1 MITKGEL
8 QRQAAQADVGVELQ
22 ERDYALGWFLL
33 GLAQTPG
40 FCETLVF
47 KGGTALRK
55 TYFPTYRFS
64 EDLDFTLAHPISK
77 GDLRAGVEAICHQ
90 VQSTSGVRMWIALWR
105 QTRDVVG
112 QEAYRIGVAY
122 AGPLGGRRSDPP
134 RIQLDLTHYERLVLS
149 PIERPVFHPYSDA
162 PSDIHQVFTYRLEE
176 MMAEK
181 LRALLRRCYPRDL
194 YDVWYLLKHHGE
206 HLSRPVLLRT
216 LEEKCRY
223 KGFVFS
229 SASDFLRLA
238 EREGMAEAWSTSLQR
253 LAFSLP
259 HYQVVIAEL
268 ETLLP
273 KWLEQPD

>member
-1 MITKGEL
+1 MIARGEL
-8 QRQAAQADVGVELQ
+8 RRQAAQAGVGVELQ

-33 GLAQTPG
+33 GLARTPG
-40 FCETLVF
+40 FCETVIF

-64 EDLDFTLAHPISK
+64 EDLDFTLAQPISK
-77 GDLRAGVEAICHQ
+77 GDLRAGVEATCQQ
-90 VQSTSGVRMWIALWR
+90 VQRMSGVRMWMALWR

-122 AGPLGGRRSDPP
+122 TGPLGGRRSDPP
-134 RIQLDLTHYERLVLS
+134 RIQLDLTRYERVVLS
-149 PIERPVFHPYSDA
+149 PIERHVFHPYSDA
-162 PSDIHQVFTYRLEE
+162 PSGIHHILTYRLEE

-194 YDVWYLLKHHGE
+194 YDVWYLLKHHTE
-206 HLSRPVLLRT
+206 HLNRPVLRRT

-223 KGFVFS
+223 KGLAFS

-253 LAFSLP
+253 LAFSP
-259 HYQVVIAEL
+259 PPYETVMAEL
-268 ETLLP
+268 ETILP
-273 KWLEQPD
+273 EWLEQSD